1 LTPAN
6 YGQFV
11 GLIMLQA
18 QILAYH
24 SVFLVG
30 TVIVFVGAFTVLWLK
45 IPETAKVEKVHAE

>member
-1 LTPAN
+1 MTPAN